1 MNIFWALPFQNLW
14 IIDLIRYP
22 NRKSL
27 PVSFRT
33 FEIDATVVYFQDLPV
48 LTQNPKTNENGWR
61 VNCTIS
67 TTRVQCQLHGLGRNQ
82 HQWKHVRSNRRNWPK
97 RRKLVKQNRF
107 FVLNVYFE
115 VSVFSSFFFNFRKRK
130 KKQQTIEWYFVSRCL
145 FRSVEIM
152 SLPQRV
158 LFKV

>member
-1 MNIFWALPFQNLW
+1 MT
-14 IIDLIRYP
+14 RYP
-22 NRKSL
+22 NRKFPQS
-27 PVSFRT
+27 VFAHS
-33 FEIDATVVYFQDLPV
+33 DATVVYFQDLPV

-61 VNCTIS
+61 VNYTIS

-97 RRKLVKQNRF
+97 RKKLVKQNRF

-115 VSVFSSFFFNFRKRK
+115 VSVFSSFFLYFLLIFVNEK